1 VPAYFLAEFVI
12 LVAPLLL
19 SMTSF
24 AEAPGAL
31 SLLLLAPMLVLLLL
45 PPIERGTPL
54 PAKSQDE
61 LASSDGRSRAET
73 SPKHLSQSLRP
84 LPALTTYRAHMMLM
98 TILSILAV
106 DFPIFPR
113 TLAKCETY
121 GVSLVRSEETIVLQL
136 FTQLDSTDGPRRW
149 LVRLLARR
157 GVCDSHYQRHILP
170 PGPHCSQTAVRLP

>member
-1 VPAYFLAEFVI
+1 MI
-12 LVAPLLL
+12 LVMPPLL

-54 PAKSQDE
+54 PAASSDE
-61 LASSDGRSRAET
+61 LATSDGRSRAET
-73 SPKHLSQSLRP
+73 PPKHLLQSLRP

-106 DFPIFPR
+106 DFPVFPR
-113 TLAKCETY
+113 ALAKCETY
-121 GVSLVRSEETIVLQL
+121 GVSLVRLEEIFVLQL
-136 FTQLDSTDGPRRW
+136 FTT
-149 LVRLLARR
+149 
-157 GVCDSHYQRHILP
+157 
-170 PGPHCSQTAVRLP
+170 